1 MDFIATPDALRQLAQ
16 QLEQKQSGSLACA
29 CARLGPCTSW
39 ESVSE
44 DRWPAADMLAVGT
57 LRDPELG
64 EPTFEEF
71 HQGTRYDSSDAP
83 VALRYFPYNR
93 CDVWQCKS
101 CARLWLRYTEF
112 GGYYVDHRVRALNP
126 ALIVDAPSPA

>member
-1 MDFIATPDALRQLAQ
+1 MDFIATPDALRQIAQ
-16 QLEQKQSGSLACA
+16 QPVTDQACA

-57 LRDPELG
+57 LRDPDIS

-112 GGYYVDHRVRALNP
+112 GGYYVDHRVRSLDP